1 MEKDHD
7 RYAKCNMLYI
17 QHTAVLYIVIFCPLG
32 RDGVSG
38 GTGPRSLSDT
48 AGLRSVPKH
57 REGLPFRVS
66 GQLRGRDLLLR
77 PPPQQTQ
84 EIHLPM
90 HRRILFCT
98 GGGKGCQVWLHKMS
112 ILKTKKKKYILTP
125 PSFWSPL
132 FCFTFF
138 VSVGLMFFPSKEI
151 MDYCK
156 IKNKP
161 IFYYEA
167 EKKRKKI
174 DFRIFFFFAIILGT
188 VTFLITFFP
197 WQNHLRPE
205 WKANTPCWHISL
217 FCVFVP
223 FFYVV
228 FWTAST
234 HLTWTLWR
242 WDKVSQWRRQGV
254 SSLLLLPYSVP
265 HKHTHYHSCSCSFT
279 HTHTHTS
286 H

>member
-1 MEKDHD
+1 
-7 RYAKCNMLYI
+7 MLDM
-17 QHTAVLYIVIFCPLG
+17 QHTAVLYIMIFPTPLC

-38 GTGPRSLSDT
+38 GTGPRSLSD
-48 AGLRSVPKH
+48 AAELRSVPKH

-90 HRRILFCT
+90 HRWILFCT
-98 GGGKGCQVWLHKMS
+98 GGGKGRQVWLHKMS
-112 ILKTKKKKYILTP
+112 ILKTKKKKYIRTP
-125 PSFWSPL
+125 PSFEVPCFVL
-132 FCFTFF
+132 PFCQCWTN
-138 VSVGLMFFPSKEI
+138 VFFPSKEI

-167 EKKRKKI
+167 EKKRQKI
-174 DFRIFFFFAIILGT
+174 DFCFFVFFAILLGT
-188 VTFLITFFP
+188 VTS
-197 WQNHLRPE
+197 NHLRPE
-205 WKANTPCWHISL
+205 WKTNTPCWHIWL

-228 FWTAST
+228 FWTAVT
-234 HLTWTLWR
+234 HFTWTLWR
-242 WDKVSQWRRQGV
+242 WDKVSLWRLRAD
-254 SSLLLLPYSVP
+254 SL
-265 HKHTHYHSCSCSFT
+265 
-279 HTHTHTS
+279 
-286 H
+286 